1 MIYYISFLR
10 RYCDA
15 KIPGKPLFP
24 PGRLLFILQQEAVSV
39 TLLYSRNPVPKTL
52 NDGGKTMRDARHG
65 VDSRLGIGLCLASLL
80 LLLLPALLPAPGLA
94 ADINLS
100 SKTYLLYYERE
111 VAGGDDQQFAPLY
124 EYISGDASNLGGYPL
139 SFHFYGWGRVD
150 LADDTDD
157 DGTGGDLASAYLQYL
172 HPTGNAEMRLGRFF
186 LTEGGAAEILDGIF
200 LKGRTPVG
208 LGLSVFGGVPVEQTI
223 TSTDEGDSIYG
234 GRLFFAR
241 AGVAEIGV
249 SYLMEKG
256 DFQGDDREM
265 VGGDLWFSPGIPVV
279 LTGRADYNVS
289 TSSLARQRYA
299 LRLMPYSRLDLA
311 VGYEEYTYKDL
322 FQTALHSAFLSP
334 TIDNT
339 DEVKVLFAI
348 ADFQIAE
355 GLTVEAGVKSIK
367 HDLSNP
373 GDATRAELGLRY
385 AYNDRNDVAGLS
397 AAFVSADRAENEY
410 QEFRAFAI
418 YSPGLWRFS
427 LDALTQRYEEQISG
441 IDDAYQ
447 VVGSAGVQAL
457 PYLKFSG
464 DVTYTRSPRF
474 TEDYA
479 GLVRVS
485 IDLSTSTGDGS
496 LGRAGKEETKAA
508 AAETPPVETALPETE
523 LPAAGGDI
531 AGRTVKAPEPVPV
544 AIPTPQEDR
553 QAKAVSDPGAYLN
566 QVASEIRAKFQDA
579 IVGRRGEVVE
589 FTLPSD
595 LVFDVGSE
603 VVKPAARESLATTA
617 EILKRYPETLV
628 TIEGHTD
635 SKGLV
640 KSNQELS
647 EKRARTVFDILV
659 QNGIPPLRLSMR
671 GYGERFPI
679 ADNATAKG
687 RQANRRVQMKIRL
700 DRSLKSRQGQGG

>member
-1 MIYYISFLR
+1 
-10 RYCDA
+10 
-15 KIPGKPLFP
+15 
-24 PGRLLFILQQEAVSV
+24 
-39 TLLYSRNPVPKTL
+39 
-52 NDGGKTMRDARHG
+52 MRDASHG
-65 VDSRLGIGLCLASLL
+65 VNTRLGMGLCCATL
-80 LLLLPALLPAPGLA
+80 LLLLPALLPAPCRA
-94 ADINLS
+94 AEINLS
-100 SKTYLLYYERE
+100 SRTYLLYYERE

-124 EYISGDASNLGGYPL
+124 EYLSGSARELGGMPL
-139 SFHFYGWGRVD
+139 SFHFYGWGRID

-186 LTEGGAAEILDGIF
+186 LTEGTAAEILDGIF

-208 LGLSVFGGVPVEQTI
+208 LGLSVFGGVPVERTI
-223 TSTDEGDSIYG
+223 TSTETGDSIYG
-234 GRLFFAR
+234 GRLFFSR
-241 AGVAEIGV
+241 AGFAEIGV

-265 VGGDLWFSPGIPVV
+265 IGGDLWISPGIPVE
-279 LTGRADYNVS
+279 LSGRAFYNVS
-289 TSSLARQRYA
+289 TSSMAQQRYV
-299 LRLMPYSRLDLA
+299 LRITSISRLDLA
-311 VGYEEYTYKDL
+311 LGYEEYKYKDL
-322 FQTALHSAFLSP
+322 FQTALHPAFLSP

-339 DEVKVLFAI
+339 DEVQSVFAI

-367 HDLSNP
+367 HELSNP

-385 AYNDRNDVAGLS
+385 AYNDRKDVAGLS

-418 YSPGLWRFS
+418 YSPGRWRFS
-427 LDALTQRYEEQISG
+427 LDALTQRYEEQIGG

-485 IDLSTSTGDGS
+485 IDLSGSTGEEGL

-508 AAETPPVETALPETE
+508 AETPPVETAPSPETAPATPEIE
-523 LPAAGGDI
+523 LPAAGGPAGEVAALPAGLAAGADI
-531 AGRTVKAPEPVPV
+531 AGKPAEAPKPVPV
-544 AIPTPQEDR
+544 APAKAPKPVPVVLPKAPKPVPVPSPTPQEDR
-553 QAKAVSDPGAYLN
+553 QAKAVSDPSTYLN
-566 QVASEIRAKFQDA
+566 QMASEIRAKFQDA

-589 FTLPSD
+589 FTLPAD

-603 VVKPAARESLATTA
+603 VVKPAARKSLATAA
-617 EILKRYPETLV
+617 EILKRYSETLV

-635 SKGLV
+635 SMGLV
-640 KSNQELS
+640 ESNQELS

-659 QNGIPPLRLSMR
+659 RNGVSPMRLSMR

-679 ADNATAKG
+679 ADNAMPEG

-700 DRSLKSRQGQGG
+700 DRNLKSRQGQGG